1 MRALTILSTSA
12 ILLSSIFSYNL
23 HAAEHEIKMLNSGK
37 DGSMVFEP
45 GTIKVE
51 VGDTVKF
58 ISTDAG
64 HNSES
69 KFAPEGA
76 TAWKGEIG
84 KDITVTIDKEGIYI
98 YSCSP
103 HTVMAMVGVIQAG
116 KASNEEGAKKKAKEL
131 ANTFIMNKDRLDKY
145 LETLKSTSN
154 DDKKKTDTEKK
165 KEDK

>member
-58 ISTDAG
+58 IATDAG
-64 HNSES
+64 HNSQS
-69 KFAPEGA
+69 IFSPEGV

-84 KDITVTIDKEGIYI
+84 KDITEILEITNKKILKDNFEL
-98 YSCSP
+98 
-103 HTVMAMVGVIQAG
+103 
-116 KASNEEGAKKKAKEL
+116 SNSDIEL
-131 ANTFIMNKDRLDKY
+131 ADRIWKKLSKRR
-145 LETLKSTSN
+145 LN
-154 DDKKKTDTEKK
+154 RGKKT
-165 KEDK
+165 